1 MLKSLRLKNIAVI
14 NSLEIE
20 FGAGLNVLTGETG
33 SGKSIIVDSLNLLMG
48 MRASADLIRTG
59 ADSASVEAL
68 FEISYGR
75 EPRELLEQAGIP
87 CEEDGL
93 IIRREITASGKNK
106 TFINN
111 SMATLALLRELG
123 PRLVDIHGQHEGQLL
138 LDPSSHLR
146 LLDLYGDNLKAA
158 EELADCYRRLRD
170 LDAKLSSL
178 EIEEQERLRRI
189 DLLAYQAR
197 ELEQAALSEEEEARL
212 EAERI
217 ILQNAERLFTLAAEA
232 YELLYNSEGAVLE
245 LLRKVR
251 RRVEDLAS
259 IDQKFQAYTG
269 QVEGSALALEDLA
282 YALRD
287 YSDSMDFSPERLD
300 AVEKRLS
307 EIERLKKK
315 YGRSIAEVLAYYRR
329 VKEELNDLEQ
339 RRERA
344 DELEKEL
351 AREKELYLKLAMS
364 LSDRR
369 REDAEKLAK
378 EVRRVMAQLAMPDA
392 RFYVRLQAAAAPAG
406 GRVPSN
412 FTARGLERVE
422 FMVSTNRGEEL
433 KPMARVASGGELS
446 RLMLALKSIVAGDDR
461 DKTLIFDE
469 VDSGIGGRTAEVV
482 GRKLKDL
489 ARHNQV
495 ICVTHLPQIASF
507 ASWHYYVF
515 KETRGGRT
523 ETFVEKLEGKRR
535 IEEIARM
542 LGGSKLTDTATK
554 HAREMLQ
561 LAEDKERRG

>member
-14 NSLEIE
+14 SSLEIE

-48 MRASADLIRTG
+48 TRASAELIRTG

-68 FEISYGR
+68 FDVSYGR
-75 EPRELLEQAGIP
+75 ELGELLERAGIP
-87 CEEDGL
+87 CEEEGL
-93 IIRREITASGKNK
+93 IIKREISASGKNK

-111 SMATLALLRELG
+111 AMATLSVLRELG
-123 PRLVDIHGQHEGQLL
+123 PRLVDIHGQHEGELL
-138 LDPSSHLR
+138 LDPSTHLR
-146 LLDLYGDNLKAA
+146 LLDLYGDNARAA
-158 EELADCYRRLRD
+158 EELADCYRRLRE

-197 ELEQAALSEEEEARL
+197 ELEQAALSEEEEAKL
-212 EAERI
+212 EAERL

-245 LLRKVR
+245 LLRKAR
-251 RRVEDLAS
+251 RRVEELAAF
-259 IDQKFQAYTG
+259 DQKFQAHTV
-269 QVEGSALALEDLA
+269 QLETAALALEDLA

-300 AVEKRLS
+300 SIEKRLS
-307 EIERLKKK
+307 EIERLKRK
-315 YGRSIAEVLAYYRR
+315 YGRSVAEVLAYYRR
-329 VKEELNDLEQ
+329 VREELNDLEQ
-339 RRERA
+339 RKERA

-364 LSDRR
+364 LSDKRK
-369 REDAEKLAK
+369 EDAEKLAK
-378 EVRRVMAQLAMPDA
+378 EVRRAMAQLAMPDA
-392 RFYVRLQAAAAPAG
+392 KFSVRFLAAAGQPG
-406 GRVPSN
+406 GRIPSN
-412 FTARGLERVE
+412 FTARGLERIE

-433 KPMARVASGGELS
+433 KSLARVASGGELS
-446 RLMLALKSIVAGDDR
+446 RLMLALKSIVAGDDQ

-482 GRKLKDL
+482 GRKLREL
-489 ARHNQV
+489 ASRNQV

-507 ASWHYYVF
+507 ANWHCYVY

-535 IEEIARM
+535 VEEIARM
-542 LGGSKLTDTATK
+542 LGGSRLTDTATK

-561 LAEDKERRG
+561 LAEDRERRG

>member
-392 RFYVRLQAAAAPAG
+392 RFSVRLQAAAAPAG